1 MNRTLVAP
9 MQAFV
14 ASSRA
19 VAAAAVATTSG
30 SGTTAS
36 HTAAHGHWCA
46 GNRSSTASSMDMN
59 SKKTTKR
66 TARHLGSAAT

>member
-19 VAAAAVATTSG
+19 HAFAVAATTSG
-30 SGTTAS
+30 TTATR
-36 HTAAHGHWCA
+36 TAAHGHWCA
-46 GNRSSTASSMDMN
+46 GPVNSTSSAMDMN
-59 SKKTTKR
+59 SKSTKKR

>member
-46 GNRSSTASSMDMN
+46 GPVHSMTSATDTN
-59 SKKTTKR
+59 SKSTMKR

>member
-9 MQAFV
+9 MQASV

-19 VAAAAVATTSG
+19 RAFAASTMAGT
-30 SGTTAS
+30 GTTAS

-46 GNRSSTASSMDMN
+46 GSVASTKSFMDMT
-59 SKKTTKR
+59 SKQNTKR

>member
-9 MQAFV
+9 MQAFM

-19 VAAAAVATTSG
+19 HASAVAAT
-30 SGTTAS
+30 TTAS
-36 HTAAHGHWCA
+36 ATTTSRTAAHGHWCA
-46 GNRSSTASSMDMN
+46 GQVSTTSFMDMN